1 MKLNKDTNYLIVIFF
16 SVALIFL
23 DAYKIF
29 SIPIP
34 WIGMSLLLGLSLF
47 ESRNLFT
54 KNTRDILLVLLS
66 IVLIPQAIYIL
77 FFEASM
83 SDLIYIS
90 LRIFNLVSF
99 IFVLFFTL
107 YFIKNEKL
115 DLFLKYT
122 KYLIYFFSTLTI
134 YIFIAQIFD
143 LYEPLRNRSNT
154 NIYGESMQS
163 IFWLSEPHRAMGTF
177 REPVFLVTF
186 LFPIVLLY
194 IHNETRKTFLVPV
207 LSGIALGLTRSN
219 YIKLFCIIFI
229 VFFLI
234 QYFLKRKIKYEFIVF
249 FIFIFIFS
257 TFGVFECNLNPN
269 SNECMEYKED
279 VENMNSSGEIKIDSN
294 IDEPVVELGND
305 RVNVVKY
312 FLTSIK
318 FVNPDSFSNVNSDF
332 QSYSSLKVNEEM
344 YFSNRTLPKYL
355 LQRYSTENFGTGN
368 YSLIKY
374 KINVQN
380 LFVFYTQALGV
391 IFPVFLFLFFLNF
404 IFTKKINLKSSF
416 FLLIILFFFVSPIEE
431 VNSYYGLII
440 GITYN
445 FLFTDRIKYEQI

>member
-16 SVALIFL
+16 SIIFIFL
-23 DAYKIF
+23 DAYELF
-29 SIPIP
+29 SIPVS
-34 WIGMSLLLGLSLF
+34 WIGMSLLLSLSLI
-47 ESRNLFT
+47 EYRNLFS
-54 KNTRDILLVLLS
+54 KNTKDILLIAFT
-66 IVLIPQAIYIL
+66 IVLIPQIFYIV
-77 FFEASM
+77 FFESSS
-83 SDLIYIS
+83 SDLVYIF

-99 IFVLFFTL
+99 FSVLFFTL
-107 YFIKNEKL
+107 YFLQSKKL

-122 KYLIYFFSTLTI
+122 KYLIYFFSIATI

-163 IFWLSEPHRAMGTF
+163 IFWLTEPHRAMGTF

-186 LFPIVLLY
+186 FFPIVLLY
-194 IHNETRKTFLVPV
+194 LQNIDKKTFIIPV

-219 YIKLFCIIFI
+219 YMKLFCIIFL
-229 VFFLI
+229 VFLLI
-234 QYFLKRKIKYEFIVF
+234 QYFLKKKIKFEFIIF
-249 FIFIFIFS
+249 FGLIIVFS
-257 TFGVFECNLNPN
+257 TFGVFECNLNPE
-269 SNECMEYKED
+269 SIQCLEYQDD

-294 IDEPVVELGND
+294 INEPVVELGND
-305 RVNVVKY
+305 RINVIKY

-318 FVNPDSFSNVNSDF
+318 FINPESFSNVNSDF

-391 IFPVFLFLFFLNF
+391 IFPLFLFLFTSHFL
-404 IFTKKINLKSSF
+404 FTKKMNLKSSF
-416 FLLIILFFFVSPIEE
+416 LLLIILFFFVSPIEE

-440 GITYN
+440 GIAYN
-445 FLFTDRIKYEQI
+445 FLYKDRIKYEQI

>member
-16 SVALIFL
+16 SIIFIFL
-23 DAYKIF
+23 DAYELF
-29 SIPIP
+29 SIPVS
-34 WIGMSLLLGLSLF
+34 WIGMSLLLALSLI
-47 ESRNLFT
+47 EYRNLFS
-54 KNTRDILLVLLS
+54 KNTKDILLVAFT
-66 IVLIPQAIYIL
+66 IVLIPQVFYIV
-77 FFEASM
+77 FFESSS
-83 SDLIYIS
+83 SDLVYIF

-99 IFVLFFTL
+99 FSVLFFTL
-107 YFIKNEKL
+107 YFLQSKKL

-122 KYLIYFFSTLTI
+122 KYLIYFFSIATI

-163 IFWLSEPHRAMGTF
+163 IFWLTEPHRAMGTF

-186 LFPIVLLY
+186 FFPIVLLY
-194 IHNETRKTFLVPV
+194 LQNINKKTFLIPV

-219 YIKLFCIIFI
+219 YMKLFCIIFL
-229 VFFLI
+229 VFLLI
-234 QYFLKRKIKYEFIVF
+234 QYFLKKKIKFEFIIF
-249 FIFIFIFS
+249 FGLIIVFS
-257 TFGVFECNLNPN
+257 TFGVFECNLNPE
-269 SNECMEYKED
+269 SIQCLEYQED

-294 IDEPVVELGND
+294 INEPVVELGID
-305 RVNVVKY
+305 RLNVIKY

-318 FVNPDSFSNVNSDF
+318 FINPESFSNVNSDF
-332 QSYSSLKVNEEM
+332 QSHSSLKVNEEM

-391 IFPVFLFLFFLNF
+391 IFPLFLFVFTFHFL
-404 IFTKKINLKSSF
+404 FTKKMNLKSSF
-416 FLLIILFFFVSPIEE
+416 LLLIILFFFVSPIEE

-440 GITYN
+440 GIAYN
-445 FLFTDRIKYEQI
+445 FLYKDRIKYEQI

>member
-16 SVALIFL
+16 SIIFIFL
-23 DAYKIF
+23 DAYELF
-29 SIPIP
+29 SIPVS
-34 WIGMSLLLGLSLF
+34 WIGMSLLLALSLI
-47 ESRNLFT
+47 EYRNLFS
-54 KNTRDILLVLLS
+54 KNTKDILLIS
-66 IVLIPQAIYIL
+66 FTIVLIPQIFYIV
-77 FFEASM
+77 FFESSS
-83 SDLIYIS
+83 SDLVYIF

-99 IFVLFFTL
+99 FSVLFFTL
-107 YFIKNEKL
+107 YFLQSKKL

-122 KYLIYFFSTLTI
+122 KYLIYFFSIATI

-163 IFWLSEPHRAMGTF
+163 IFWLTEPHRAMGTF

-186 LFPIVLLY
+186 FFPIVLLY
-194 IHNETRKTFLVPV
+194 LQNIDKKTFLIPV

-219 YIKLFCIIFI
+219 YMKLFCIIFL
-229 VFFLI
+229 VFLLI
-234 QYFLKRKIKYEFIVF
+234 QYFLKKKIKFDFIIF
-249 FIFIFIFS
+249 FGSIIVFS
-257 TFGVFECNLNPN
+257 TFGVFECNLNPE
-269 SNECMEYKED
+269 SIQCLEYQDD

-294 IDEPVVELGND
+294 INEPVVELGND
-305 RVNVVKY
+305 RINVIKY

-318 FVNPDSFSNVNSDF
+318 FINPESFSNVNSDF

-391 IFPVFLFLFFLNF
+391 IFPLFLFLFISHFL
-404 IFTKKINLKSSF
+404 FTKKMNLKSLF
-416 FLLIILFFFVSPIEE
+416 LLLIILFFFVSPIEE

-440 GITYN
+440 GIAYN
-445 FLFTDRIKYEQI
+445 FLYKDRIKYEQI

>member
-16 SVALIFL
+16 SIIFIFL
-23 DAYKIF
+23 DAYELF
-29 SIPIP
+29 SIPVS
-34 WIGMSLLLGLSLF
+34 WIGMSLLLALSLI
-47 ESRNLFT
+47 EYRNLFS
-54 KNTRDILLVLLS
+54 KNTKDILLIAFT
-66 IVLIPQAIYIL
+66 IVLIPQIFYIV
-77 FFEASM
+77 FFESSS
-83 SDLIYIS
+83 SDLVYIF

-99 IFVLFFTL
+99 FSVLFFTL
-107 YFIKNEKL
+107 YFLQSKKL

-122 KYLIYFFSTLTI
+122 KYLIYFFSIATI

-163 IFWLSEPHRAMGTF
+163 IFWLTEPHRAMGTF

-186 LFPIVLLY
+186 FFPIVLLY
-194 IHNETRKTFLVPV
+194 LQNIDKKTFLIPV

-219 YIKLFCIIFI
+219 YMKLFCIIFL
-229 VFFLI
+229 VFLLI
-234 QYFLKRKIKYEFIVF
+234 QYFLKKKIKFDFIIF
-249 FIFIFIFS
+249 FGLIIVFS
-257 TFGVFECNLNPN
+257 TFGVFECNLNPE
-269 SNECMEYKED
+269 SIQCLEYQDD

-294 IDEPVVELGND
+294 INEPVVELGND
-305 RVNVVKY
+305 RINVIKY

-318 FVNPDSFSNVNSDF
+318 FINPESFSNVNSDF

-391 IFPVFLFLFFLNF
+391 IFPLFLFVFTSHFL
-404 IFTKKINLKSSF
+404 FTKKMNLKSSF
-416 FLLIILFFFVSPIEE
+416 LLLIILFFFVSPIEE

-440 GITYN
+440 GIAYN
-445 FLFTDRIKYEQI
+445 FLYKDRIKYEQI

>member
-1 MKLNKDTNYLIVIFF
+1 MKLDKDTNYLIIIFF
-16 SVALIFL
+16 SIVFIFL
-23 DAYKIF
+23 DAYEIF
-29 SIPIP
+29 SIPIS
-34 WIGMSLLLGLSLF
+34 WIGMSLLLALSLI
-47 ESRNLFT
+47 EYRNLFT
-54 KNTRDILLVLLS
+54 KNTKDILFIVLS
-66 IVLIPQAIYIL
+66 IVLIPQVFYIV
-77 FFEASM
+77 FFESSS
-83 SDLIYIS
+83 SDLVYIF
-90 LRIFNLVSF
+90 LRIFNIISF
-99 IFVLFFTL
+99 FSVLFFTL
-107 YFIKNEKL
+107 YYLENKKL
-115 DLFLKYT
+115 ELFLKYS
-122 KYLIYFFSTLTI
+122 KYLIYFFSIATI

-163 IFWLSEPHRAMGTF
+163 IFWLTEPHRAMGTF

-186 LFPIVLLY
+186 FFPIVLLY
-194 IHNETRKTFLVPV
+194 LHNINKKTFLIPV
-207 LSGIALGLTRSN
+207 VSGIALGLTRSN
-219 YIKLFCIIFI
+219 YMKLFCIIFL
-229 VFFLI
+229 VFLLI
-234 QYFLKRKIKYEFIVF
+234 QYFLKRKIKLEFIIF
-249 FIFIFIFS
+249 FGLIILFS
-257 TFGVFECNLNPN
+257 TFGVFECNLNPE
-269 SNECMEYKED
+269 SIQCLEYKDD
-279 VENMNSSGEIKIDSN
+279 VENMNSTGEIKIDSN

-305 RVNVVKY
+305 RINVIKY

-318 FVNPDSFSNVNSDF
+318 FINPESFSNVNSDF

-391 IFPVFLFLFFLNF
+391 IFPLFLFVFTFHFLL
-404 IFTKKINLKSSF
+404 TKKINLKSSF
-416 FLLIILFFFVSPIEE
+416 LLLIILFFFVSPIEE

-445 FLFTDRIKYEQI
+445 FLFKDRIKYEQI

>member
-16 SVALIFL
+16 SIIFIFL
-23 DAYKIF
+23 DAYELF
-29 SIPIP
+29 SIPVS
-34 WIGMSLLLGLSLF
+34 WIGMSLLLALSLI
-47 ESRNLFT
+47 EYRNLFS
-54 KNTRDILLVLLS
+54 KNTKDILLIAFT
-66 IVLIPQAIYIL
+66 IVLIPQIFYIV
-77 FFEASM
+77 FFESSS
-83 SDLIYIS
+83 SDLVYIF

-99 IFVLFFTL
+99 FSVLFFTL
-107 YFIKNEKL
+107 YFLQSKKL

-122 KYLIYFFSTLTI
+122 KYLIYFFSIATI

-163 IFWLSEPHRAMGTF
+163 IFWLTEPHRAMGTF

-186 LFPIVLLY
+186 FFPIVLLY
-194 IHNETRKTFLVPV
+194 LQNIDKKTFLIPV

-219 YIKLFCIIFI
+219 YMKLFCIIFL
-229 VFFLI
+229 VFLLI
-234 QYFLKRKIKYEFIVF
+234 QYFLKKKIKFDFIIF
-249 FIFIFIFS
+249 FGLIIVFS
-257 TFGVFECNLNPN
+257 TFGVFECNLNPE
-269 SNECMEYKED
+269 SIQCLEYQDD

-294 IDEPVVELGND
+294 INEPVVELGND
-305 RVNVVKY
+305 RINVIKY

-318 FVNPDSFSNVNSDF
+318 FINPESFSNVNSDF

-391 IFPVFLFLFFLNF
+391 IFPLFLFLFTSHFL
-404 IFTKKINLKSSF
+404 FTKKMNLKSSF
-416 FLLIILFFFVSPIEE
+416 LLLIILFFFVSPIEE

-440 GITYN
+440 GIAYN
-445 FLFTDRIKYEQI
+445 FLYKDRIKYEQI

>member
-16 SVALIFL
+16 SIIFIFL
-23 DAYKIF
+23 DAYELF
-29 SIPIP
+29 SIPVS
-34 WIGMSLLLGLSLF
+34 WIGMSLLLALSLI
-47 ESRNLFT
+47 EYRNLFS
-54 KNTRDILLVLLS
+54 KNTKDILL
-66 IVLIPQAIYIL
+66 IAFTIILIPQIFYIV
-77 FFEASM
+77 FFESNS
-83 SDLIYIS
+83 SDLVYIF

-99 IFVLFFTL
+99 FSVLFFTL
-107 YFIKNEKL
+107 YFLQSKKL

-122 KYLIYFFSTLTI
+122 KYLIYFFSIATI

-163 IFWLSEPHRAMGTF
+163 IFWLTEPHRAMGTF

-186 LFPIVLLY
+186 FFPIVLLY
-194 IHNETRKTFLVPV
+194 LQNIDKKTFLIPV

-219 YIKLFCIIFI
+219 YMKLFCIIFL
-229 VFFLI
+229 VFLLI
-234 QYFLKRKIKYEFIVF
+234 QYFLKKKIKFEFIIF
-249 FIFIFIFS
+249 FGLIIVFS
-257 TFGVFECNLNPN
+257 TFGVFECNLNPE
-269 SNECMEYKED
+269 SIQCLEYQDD

-294 IDEPVVELGND
+294 INEPVVELGND
-305 RVNVVKY
+305 RINVIKY

-318 FVNPDSFSNVNSDF
+318 FINPESFSNVNSDF

-391 IFPVFLFLFFLNF
+391 IFPLFLFLFTSHFL
-404 IFTKKINLKSSF
+404 FTKKMNLKSLF
-416 FLLIILFFFVSPIEE
+416 LLLIILFFFVSPIEE

-440 GITYN
+440 GIAYN
-445 FLFTDRIKYEQI
+445 FLYKDRIKYEQI

>member
-16 SVALIFL
+16 SIIFIFL
-23 DAYKIF
+23 DAYELF
-29 SIPIP
+29 SIPVS
-34 WIGMSLLLGLSLF
+34 WIGMSLLLALSLI
-47 ESRNLFT
+47 EYRNLFS
-54 KNTRDILLVLLS
+54 KNTKDILLIS
-66 IVLIPQAIYIL
+66 FTIVLIPQIFYIV
-77 FFEASM
+77 FFESSS
-83 SDLIYIS
+83 SDLVYIF

-99 IFVLFFTL
+99 FSVLFFTL
-107 YFIKNEKL
+107 YFLQGKKL

-122 KYLIYFFSTLTI
+122 KYLIYFFSIATI

-163 IFWLSEPHRAMGTF
+163 IFWLTEPHRAMGTF

-186 LFPIVLLY
+186 FFPIVLLY
-194 IHNETRKTFLVPV
+194 LQNIDKKTFLIPV

-219 YIKLFCIIFI
+219 YMKLFCIIFL
-229 VFFLI
+229 VFLLI
-234 QYFLKRKIKYEFIVF
+234 QYFLKKKIKFDFIIF
-249 FIFIFIFS
+249 FGLIIVFS
-257 TFGVFECNLNPN
+257 TFGVFECNLNPE
-269 SNECMEYKED
+269 SIQCLEYQDD

-294 IDEPVVELGND
+294 INEPVVELGND
-305 RVNVVKY
+305 RINVIKY

-318 FVNPDSFSNVNSDF
+318 FINPESFSNVNSDF

-391 IFPVFLFLFFLNF
+391 IFPLFLFLFTSHFL
-404 IFTKKINLKSSF
+404 FTNKMNLKSSF
-416 FLLIILFFFVSPIEE
+416 LLLIILFFFVSPIEE

-440 GITYN
+440 GIAYN
-445 FLFTDRIKYEQI
+445 FLYKDRIKYEQI

>member
-16 SVALIFL
+16 SIIFIFL
-23 DAYKIF
+23 DAYELF
-29 SIPIP
+29 SIPVS
-34 WIGMSLLLGLSLF
+34 WIGMSLLLALSLI
-47 ESRNLFT
+47 EYRNLFS
-54 KNTRDILLVLLS
+54 KNTKDILLIS
-66 IVLIPQAIYIL
+66 FTIVLIPQIFYIV
-77 FFEASM
+77 FFESSS
-83 SDLIYIS
+83 SDLVYIF

-99 IFVLFFTL
+99 FSVLFFTL
-107 YFIKNEKL
+107 YFLQSKKL

-122 KYLIYFFSTLTI
+122 KYLIYFFSIATI

-163 IFWLSEPHRAMGTF
+163 IFWLTEPHRAMGTF

-186 LFPIVLLY
+186 FFPIVLLY
-194 IHNETRKTFLVPV
+194 LQNIDKKTFLIPV

-219 YIKLFCIIFI
+219 YMKLFCIIFL
-229 VFFLI
+229 VFLLI
-234 QYFLKRKIKYEFIVF
+234 QYFLKKKIKFDFIIF
-249 FIFIFIFS
+249 FGLIIVFS
-257 TFGVFECNLNPN
+257 TFGVFECNLNPE
-269 SNECMEYKED
+269 SIQCLEYQDD

-294 IDEPVVELGND
+294 INEPVVELGND
-305 RVNVVKY
+305 RINVIKY

-318 FVNPDSFSNVNSDF
+318 FINPESFSNVNSDF

-391 IFPVFLFLFFLNF
+391 IFPLFLFLFTSHFL
-404 IFTKKINLKSSF
+404 FTKKMNLKSSF
-416 FLLIILFFFVSPIEE
+416 LLLIILFFFVSPIEE

-440 GITYN
+440 GIAYN
-445 FLFTDRIKYEQI
+445 FLYKDRIKYEQI

>member
-16 SVALIFL
+16 SIIFIFL
-23 DAYKIF
+23 DAYELF
-29 SIPIP
+29 SIPVS
-34 WIGMSLLLGLSLF
+34 WIGMSLLLALSLI
-47 ESRNLFT
+47 EYRNLFS
-54 KNTRDILLVLLS
+54 KNTKDILLIAFT
-66 IVLIPQAIYIL
+66 IVLIPQIFYIV
-77 FFEASM
+77 FFESSS
-83 SDLIYIS
+83 SDLVYIF

-99 IFVLFFTL
+99 FSVLFFSL
-107 YFIKNEKL
+107 YFLQSKKL

-122 KYLIYFFSTLTI
+122 KYLIYFCSIATI
-134 YIFIAQIFD
+134 YIFIAQIYD

-163 IFWLSEPHRAMGTF
+163 IFWLTEPHRAMGTF

-186 LFPIVLLY
+186 FFPIVLLY
-194 IHNETRKTFLVPV
+194 LQNINKKTFLIPV

-219 YIKLFCIIFI
+219 YMKLFCIIFL
-229 VFFLI
+229 VFLLI
-234 QYFLKRKIKYEFIVF
+234 QYFLKKKIKFEFIIF
-249 FIFIFIFS
+249 FGLIIVFS
-257 TFGVFECNLNPN
+257 TFGVFECNLNPE
-269 SNECMEYKED
+269 SIQCLEYQKD

-294 IDEPVVELGND
+294 INEPVIELGND
-305 RVNVVKY
+305 RINVIKY

-318 FVNPDSFSNVNSDF
+318 FINPESFSNVNSDF

-391 IFPVFLFLFFLNF
+391 IFPLFLFVFTSHFL
-404 IFTKKINLKSSF
+404 FTKKMNLKSSF
-416 FLLIILFFFVSPIEE
+416 LLLIILFFFVSPIEE

-440 GITYN
+440 GIAYN
-445 FLFTDRIKYEQI
+445 FLYKDRIKYEQI

>member
-16 SVALIFL
+16 SIIFIFL
-23 DAYKIF
+23 DAYELF
-29 SIPIP
+29 SIPVS
-34 WIGMSLLLGLSLF
+34 WIGMSLLLALSLI
-47 ESRNLFT
+47 EYRNLFS
-54 KNTRDILLVLLS
+54 KNTKDILLVAFT
-66 IVLIPQAIYIL
+66 IVLIPQVFYIV
-77 FFEASM
+77 FFESSS
-83 SDLIYIS
+83 SDLVYIF

-99 IFVLFFTL
+99 FSVLFFTL
-107 YFIKNEKL
+107 HFLQSKKL

-122 KYLIYFFSTLTI
+122 KYLIYFFSIATI

-163 IFWLSEPHRAMGTF
+163 IFWLTEPHRAMGTF

-186 LFPIVLLY
+186 FFPIVLLY
-194 IHNETRKTFLVPV
+194 LQNINKKTFLIPV

-219 YIKLFCIIFI
+219 YMKLFCIIFL
-229 VFFLI
+229 VFLLI
-234 QYFLKRKIKYEFIVF
+234 QYFLKKKIKFEFIIF
-249 FIFIFIFS
+249 FGLIIVFS
-257 TFGVFECNLNPN
+257 TFGVFECNLNPE
-269 SNECMEYKED
+269 SIQCLEYQED

-294 IDEPVVELGND
+294 INEPVVELGND
-305 RVNVVKY
+305 RLNVIKY

-318 FVNPDSFSNVNSDF
+318 FINPESFSNVNSDF

-391 IFPVFLFLFFLNF
+391 IFPLFLFVFTFHFL
-404 IFTKKINLKSSF
+404 FTKKMNLKSSF
-416 FLLIILFFFVSPIEE
+416 LLLIILFFFVSPIEE

-440 GITYN
+440 GIAYN
-445 FLFTDRIKYEQI
+445 FLYKDRIKYEQI

>member
-1 MKLNKDTNYLIVIFF
+1 MIART
-16 SVALIFL
+16 
-23 DAYKIF
+23 
-29 SIPIP
+29 
-34 WIGMSLLLGLSLF
+34 
-47 ESRNLFT
+47 
-54 KNTRDILLVLLS
+54 
-66 IVLIPQAIYIL
+66 
-77 FFEASM
+77 
-83 SDLIYIS
+83 DL
-90 LRIFNLVSF
+90 
-99 IFVLFFTL
+99 
-107 YFIKNEKL
+107 
-115 DLFLKYT
+115 
-122 KYLIYFFSTLTI
+122 
-134 YIFIAQIFD
+134 
-143 LYEPLRNRSNT
+143 RSNT
-154 NIYGESMQS
+154 HIYGESMQS

-249 FIFIFIFS
+249 FILIFIFS

-305 RVNVVKY
+305 RVNVIKY

>member
-16 SVALIFL
+16 SIIFIFL
-23 DAYKIF
+23 DAYELF
-29 SIPIP
+29 SIPVS
-34 WIGMSLLLGLSLF
+34 WIGMSLLLALSLI
-47 ESRNLFT
+47 EYRNLFS
-54 KNTRDILLVLLS
+54 KNTKDILLIAFT
-66 IVLIPQAIYIL
+66 IVLIPQIFYIV
-77 FFEASM
+77 FFESSS
-83 SDLIYIS
+83 SDLVYIF

-99 IFVLFFTL
+99 FSVLFFTL
-107 YFIKNEKL
+107 YFLQSKKL

-122 KYLIYFFSTLTI
+122 KYLIYFFSIATI

-163 IFWLSEPHRAMGTF
+163 IFWLTEPHRAMGTF

-186 LFPIVLLY
+186 FFPIVLLY
-194 IHNETRKTFLVPV
+194 LQNIDKKTFLIPV

-219 YIKLFCIIFI
+219 YMKLFCIIFL
-229 VFFLI
+229 VFLLI
-234 QYFLKRKIKYEFIVF
+234 QYFLKKKIKFDFIIF
-249 FIFIFIFS
+249 FGLIIVFS
-257 TFGVFECNLNPN
+257 TFGVFECNLNPE
-269 SNECMEYKED
+269 SIQCLEYQDD

-294 IDEPVVELGND
+294 INEPVVELGND
-305 RVNVVKY
+305 RINVIKY

-318 FVNPDSFSNVNSDF
+318 FINPESFSNVNSDF

-391 IFPVFLFLFFLNF
+391 IFPLFLFLFTSHFL
-404 IFTKKINLKSSF
+404 FTKKMNLKSLF
-416 FLLIILFFFVSPIEE
+416 LLLIILFFFVSPIEE

-440 GITYN
+440 GIAYN
-445 FLFTDRIKYEQI
+445 FLYKDRIKYEQI

>member
-134 YIFIAQIFD
+134 YIFVAQIFD

-194 IHNETRKTFLVPV
+194 IHNETRKTFLVPA
-207 LSGIALGLTRSN
+207 LSGIALGLTRST

-249 FIFIFIFS
+249 FILIFIFS

>member
-16 SVALIFL
+16 SIIFIFL
-23 DAYKIF
+23 DAYELF
-29 SIPIP
+29 SIPVS
-34 WIGMSLLLGLSLF
+34 WIGMSLLLALSLI
-47 ESRNLFT
+47 EYRNLFS
-54 KNTRDILLVLLS
+54 KNTKDILLIAFT
-66 IVLIPQAIYIL
+66 IVLIPQIFYIV
-77 FFEASM
+77 FFESSS
-83 SDLIYIS
+83 SDLVYIF

-99 IFVLFFTL
+99 FSVLFFTL
-107 YFIKNEKL
+107 YFLQSKKL

-122 KYLIYFFSTLTI
+122 KYLIYFFSIATI

-163 IFWLSEPHRAMGTF
+163 IFWLTEPHRAMGTF

-186 LFPIVLLY
+186 FFPIVLLY
-194 IHNETRKTFLVPV
+194 LQNIDKKTFLIPV

-219 YIKLFCIIFI
+219 YMKLFCIIFL
-229 VFFLI
+229 VFLLI
-234 QYFLKRKIKYEFIVF
+234 QYFLKKKIKFDFIIF
-249 FIFIFIFS
+249 FGLIIVFS
-257 TFGVFECNLNPN
+257 TFGVFECNLNPE
-269 SNECMEYKED
+269 SIQCLEYQDD

-294 IDEPVVELGND
+294 INEPVVELGND
-305 RVNVVKY
+305 RINVIKY

-318 FVNPDSFSNVNSDF
+318 FINPESFSNVNSDF

-391 IFPVFLFLFFLNF
+391 IFPLFLFLFISHFL
-404 IFTKKINLKSSF
+404 FTKKMNLKSSF
-416 FLLIILFFFVSPIEE
+416 LLLIILFFFVSPIEE

-440 GITYN
+440 GIAYN
-445 FLFTDRIKYEQI
+445 FLYKDRIKYEQI

>member
-16 SVALIFL
+16 SIIFIFL
-23 DAYKIF
+23 DAYELF
-29 SIPIP
+29 SIPVS
-34 WIGMSLLLGLSLF
+34 WIGMSLLLALSLI
-47 ESRNLFT
+47 EYRNLFS
-54 KNTRDILLVLLS
+54 KNTKDILL
-66 IVLIPQAIYIL
+66 IAFTIILIPQIFYIV
-77 FFEASM
+77 FFESSS
-83 SDLIYIS
+83 SDLVYIF

-99 IFVLFFTL
+99 FSVLFFTL
-107 YFIKNEKL
+107 YFLQSKKL

-122 KYLIYFFSTLTI
+122 KYLIYFFSIATI

-163 IFWLSEPHRAMGTF
+163 IFWLTEPHRAMGTF

-186 LFPIVLLY
+186 FFPIVLLY
-194 IHNETRKTFLVPV
+194 LQNIDKKTFLIPA

-219 YIKLFCIIFI
+219 YMKLFCIIFL
-229 VFFLI
+229 VFLLI
-234 QYFLKRKIKYEFIVF
+234 QYFLKKKIKFDFIIF
-249 FIFIFIFS
+249 FGLIIVFS
-257 TFGVFECNLNPN
+257 TFGVFECNLNPE
-269 SNECMEYKED
+269 SIQCLEYQDD

-294 IDEPVVELGND
+294 INEPVVELGND
-305 RVNVVKY
+305 RINVIKY
-312 FLTSIK
+312 FLSSIK
-318 FVNPDSFSNVNSDF
+318 FINPESFSNVNSDF

-391 IFPVFLFLFFLNF
+391 IFPLFLFLFTSHFL
-404 IFTKKINLKSSF
+404 FTKKMNLKSLF
-416 FLLIILFFFVSPIEE
+416 LLLIILFFFVSPIEE

-440 GITYN
+440 GIAYN
-445 FLFTDRIKYEQI
+445 FLYKDRIKYEQI

>member
-16 SVALIFL
+16 SIIFIFL
-23 DAYKIF
+23 DAYELF
-29 SIPIP
+29 SIPVS
-34 WIGMSLLLGLSLF
+34 WIGMSLLLALSLI
-47 ESRNLFT
+47 EYRNLFS
-54 KNTRDILLVLLS
+54 KNTKDILLIS
-66 IVLIPQAIYIL
+66 FTIVLIPQIFYIV
-77 FFEASM
+77 FFESSS
-83 SDLIYIS
+83 SDLVYIF

-99 IFVLFFTL
+99 FSVLFFTL
-107 YFIKNEKL
+107 YFLQSKKL

-122 KYLIYFFSTLTI
+122 KYLIYFFSIATI

-163 IFWLSEPHRAMGTF
+163 IFWLTEPHRAMGTF

-186 LFPIVLLY
+186 FFPIVLLY
-194 IHNETRKTFLVPV
+194 LQNIDKKTFLIPV

-219 YIKLFCIIFI
+219 YMKLFCIIFL
-229 VFFLI
+229 VFLLI
-234 QYFLKRKIKYEFIVF
+234 QYFLKKKIKFDFIIF
-249 FIFIFIFS
+249 FGLIIVFS
-257 TFGVFECNLNPN
+257 TFGVFECNLNPE
-269 SNECMEYKED
+269 SIQCLEYQDD

-294 IDEPVVELGND
+294 INEPVVELGND
-305 RVNVVKY
+305 RINVIKY

-318 FVNPDSFSNVNSDF
+318 FINPESFSNVNSDF

-391 IFPVFLFLFFLNF
+391 IFPLFLFLFTSHFL
-404 IFTKKINLKSSF
+404 FTKKMNLNSSF
-416 FLLIILFFFVSPIEE
+416 LLLIILFFFVSPIEE

-440 GITYN
+440 GIAYN
-445 FLFTDRIKYEQI
+445 FLYKDRIKYEQI

>member
-16 SVALIFL
+16 SIIFIFL
-23 DAYKIF
+23 DAYELF
-29 SIPIP
+29 SIPVS
-34 WIGMSLLLGLSLF
+34 WIGMSLLLALSLI
-47 ESRNLFT
+47 EYRNLFS
-54 KNTRDILLVLLS
+54 KNTKDILLIAFT
-66 IVLIPQAIYIL
+66 IVLIPQIFYIV
-77 FFEASM
+77 FFESSS
-83 SDLIYIS
+83 SDLVYIF

-99 IFVLFFTL
+99 FSVLFFTL
-107 YFIKNEKL
+107 HFLQSKKL

-122 KYLIYFFSTLTI
+122 KYLIYFFSIATI

-163 IFWLSEPHRAMGTF
+163 IFWLTEPHRAMGTF

-186 LFPIVLLY
+186 FFPIVLLY
-194 IHNETRKTFLVPV
+194 LQNIDKKTFLIPV

-219 YIKLFCIIFI
+219 YMKLFCIIFL
-229 VFFLI
+229 VFLLI
-234 QYFLKRKIKYEFIVF
+234 QYFLKKKIKFDFIIF
-249 FIFIFIFS
+249 FGLIIVFS
-257 TFGVFECNLNPN
+257 TFGVFECNLNPE
-269 SNECMEYKED
+269 SIQCLEYQDD

-294 IDEPVVELGND
+294 INEPVVELGND
-305 RVNVVKY
+305 RINVIKY

-318 FVNPDSFSNVNSDF
+318 FINPESFSNVNSDF

-391 IFPVFLFLFFLNF
+391 IFPLFLFLFTSHFL
-404 IFTKKINLKSSF
+404 FTNKMNLKSSF
-416 FLLIILFFFVSPIEE
+416 LLLIILFFFVSPIEE

-440 GITYN
+440 GIAYN
-445 FLFTDRIKYEQI
+445 FLYKDRIKYEQI

>member
-16 SVALIFL
+16 SIIFIFL
-23 DAYKIF
+23 DAYELF
-29 SIPIP
+29 SIPVS
-34 WIGMSLLLGLSLF
+34 WIGMSLLLALSLI
-47 ESRNLFT
+47 EYRNLFS
-54 KNTRDILLVLLS
+54 KNTKDILLITFT
-66 IVLIPQAIYIL
+66 IVLIPQIFYIV
-77 FFEASM
+77 FFESSS
-83 SDLIYIS
+83 SDLVYIF

-99 IFVLFFTL
+99 FSVLFFTL
-107 YFIKNEKL
+107 YFLQSKKL

-122 KYLIYFFSTLTI
+122 KYLIYFFSIATI

-163 IFWLSEPHRAMGTF
+163 IFWLTEPHRAMGTF

-186 LFPIVLLY
+186 FFPIVLLY
-194 IHNETRKTFLVPV
+194 LQNIDKKTFLIPV

-219 YIKLFCIIFI
+219 YMKLFCIIFL
-229 VFFLI
+229 VFLLI
-234 QYFLKRKIKYEFIVF
+234 QYFLKKKIKFDFIIF
-249 FIFIFIFS
+249 FGLIIVFS
-257 TFGVFECNLNPN
+257 TFGVFECNLNPE
-269 SNECMEYKED
+269 SIQCLEYQDD

-294 IDEPVVELGND
+294 INEPVVELGND
-305 RVNVVKY
+305 RINVIKY

-318 FVNPDSFSNVNSDF
+318 FINPESFSNVNSDF

-391 IFPVFLFLFFLNF
+391 IFPLFLFLFTSHFL
-404 IFTKKINLKSSF
+404 FTKKMNLKSLF
-416 FLLIILFFFVSPIEE
+416 LLLIILFFFVSPIEE

-440 GITYN
+440 GIAYN
-445 FLFTDRIKYEQI
+445 FLYKDRIKYEQI

>member
-1 MKLNKDTNYLIVIFF
+1 MKLNKDTNYLIVIFISIIF
-16 SVALIFL
+16 IFL
-23 DAYKIF
+23 DAYEIF
-29 SIPIP
+29 SIPIS
-34 WIGMSLLLGLSLF
+34 WIGMSLLLALSLI
-47 ESRNLFT
+47 EYKNLFT
-54 KNTRDILLVLLS
+54 KNTKDILLFLLS
-66 IVLIPQAIYIL
+66 IVLIPQVFYL
-77 FFEASM
+77 VFFDSSI
-83 SDLIYIS
+83 SDLVYIF
-90 LRIFNLVSF
+90 LRLFNLVSF
-99 IFVLFFTL
+99 FTVLFFTL
-107 YFIKNEKL
+107 YFLQNKKL

-122 KYLIYFFSTLTI
+122 KYLIYFFSITTI
-134 YIFIAQIFD
+134 YIFVAQIFD

-186 LFPIVLLY
+186 FFPIVLLY
-194 IHNETRKTFLVPV
+194 LHKTNRKNFLIPV
-207 LSGIALGLTRSN
+207 VSGIALGLTRSN
-219 YIKLFCIIFI
+219 YVKLFCIIFL
-229 VFFLI
+229 VFLLI
-234 QYFLKRKIKYEFIVF
+234 QYLLKREIKFEFIIF
-249 FIFIFIFS
+249 FGLIIVFS
-257 TFGVFECNLNPN
+257 TFGVFECNLNPE
-269 SNECMEYKED
+269 SIECLEYQED

-305 RVNVVKY
+305 RINVIKY
-312 FLTSIK
+312 FLSSIK
-318 FVNPDSFSNVNSDF
+318 FVNPESFSNVNSDF

-380 LFVFYTQALGV
+380 LFVFYTQALGI
-391 IFPVFLFLFFLNF
+391 IFPLFLFLSIFHFLY
-404 IFTKKINLKSSF
+404 TKKINLKSM
-416 FLLIILFFFVSPIEE
+416 FLLLVILFFFVSPIEE

-445 FLFTDRIKYEQI
+445 FLFKDRITYEQI

>member
-1 MKLNKDTNYLIVIFF
+1 MKLNKDTNYLIVIFLSIIF
-16 SVALIFL
+16 IFL
-23 DAYKIF
+23 DAYELF
-29 SIPIP
+29 SIPVS
-34 WIGMSLLLGLSLF
+34 WIGMSLLLALSLI
-47 ESRNLFT
+47 EYRNLFS
-54 KNTRDILLVLLS
+54 KNIKDILLIAFT
-66 IVLIPQAIYIL
+66 IVLIPQAFYIV
-77 FFEASM
+77 FFESSS
-83 SDLIYIS
+83 SDLVYIF

-99 IFVLFFTL
+99 FSVLFFTL
-107 YFIKNEKL
+107 YFLQSKKL

-122 KYLIYFFSTLTI
+122 KYLIYFFSIVTI

-163 IFWLSEPHRAMGTF
+163 IFWLTEPHRAMGTF

-186 LFPIVLLY
+186 FFPIVLLY
-194 IHNETRKTFLVPV
+194 LQNIDKKTFLIPV

-219 YIKLFCIIFI
+219 YMKLFCIIFL
-229 VFFLI
+229 VFLLI
-234 QYFLKRKIKYEFIVF
+234 QYFLKKKIKFDFIIF
-249 FIFIFIFS
+249 FGLIIVFS
-257 TFGVFECNLNPN
+257 TFGVFECNLNPE
-269 SNECMEYKED
+269 SIQCLEYQDD

-294 IDEPVVELGND
+294 INEPVVELGND
-305 RVNVVKY
+305 RINVIKY
-312 FLTSIK
+312 FLSSIK
-318 FVNPDSFSNVNSDF
+318 FINPESFSNVNSDF

-368 YSLIKY
+368 YSLIQY

-391 IFPVFLFLFFLNF
+391 IFPLFLFLFTSHFL
-404 IFTKKINLKSSF
+404 FTKKMNLKSLF
-416 FLLIILFFFVSPIEE
+416 LLLIILFFFVSPIEE

-440 GITYN
+440 GIAYN
-445 FLFTDRIKYEQI
+445 FLYKDRIKYEQI

>member
-16 SVALIFL
+16 SIIFIFL
-23 DAYKIF
+23 DAYELF
-29 SIPIP
+29 SIPVS
-34 WIGMSLLLGLSLF
+34 WIGMSLLLALSLI
-47 ESRNLFT
+47 EYRNLFS
-54 KNTRDILLVLLS
+54 KNTKDILLIAFT
-66 IVLIPQAIYIL
+66 IVLIPQIFYIV
-77 FFEASM
+77 FFESNS
-83 SDLIYIS
+83 SDLVYIF

-99 IFVLFFTL
+99 FSVLFFTL
-107 YFIKNEKL
+107 YFLQSKKL

-122 KYLIYFFSTLTI
+122 KYLIYFFSIATI

-163 IFWLSEPHRAMGTF
+163 IFWLTEPHRAMGTF

-186 LFPIVLLY
+186 FFPIVLLY
-194 IHNETRKTFLVPV
+194 LQNIDKKTFLIPV

-219 YIKLFCIIFI
+219 YMKLFCIIFL
-229 VFFLI
+229 VFLLI
-234 QYFLKRKIKYEFIVF
+234 QYFLKKKIKFDFIIF
-249 FIFIFIFS
+249 FGLIIVFS
-257 TFGVFECNLNPN
+257 TFGVFECNLNPE
-269 SNECMEYKED
+269 SIQCLEYQDD

-294 IDEPVVELGND
+294 INEPVVELGND
-305 RVNVVKY
+305 RINVIKY

-318 FVNPDSFSNVNSDF
+318 FINPESFSNVNSDF

-391 IFPVFLFLFFLNF
+391 IFPLFLFLFTSHFL
-404 IFTKKINLKSSF
+404 FTKKMNLKSLF
-416 FLLIILFFFVSPIEE
+416 LLLIILFFFVSPIEE

-440 GITYN
+440 GIAYN
-445 FLFTDRIKYEQI
+445 FLYKDRIKYEQI

>member
-154 NIYGESMQS
+154 NIYGESIQS

-249 FIFIFIFS
+249 FILFFIFS

>member
-16 SVALIFL
+16 SIIFIFL
-23 DAYKIF
+23 DAYELF
-29 SIPIP
+29 SIPVS
-34 WIGMSLLLGLSLF
+34 WIGMSLLLALSLI
-47 ESRNLFT
+47 EYRNLFS
-54 KNTRDILLVLLS
+54 KNTKDILL
-66 IVLIPQAIYIL
+66 IAFTIILIPQIFYIV
-77 FFEASM
+77 FFESSS
-83 SDLIYIS
+83 SDLVYIF

-99 IFVLFFTL
+99 FSVLFFTL
-107 YFIKNEKL
+107 YFLQGKKL

-122 KYLIYFFSTLTI
+122 KYLIYFFSIVTI

-163 IFWLSEPHRAMGTF
+163 IFWLTEPHRAMGTF

-186 LFPIVLLY
+186 FFPIVLLY
-194 IHNETRKTFLVPV
+194 LQNIDKKTFLIPV

-219 YIKLFCIIFI
+219 YMKLFCIIFL
-229 VFFLI
+229 VFLLI
-234 QYFLKRKIKYEFIVF
+234 QYFLKKKIKFDFIIF
-249 FIFIFIFS
+249 FGLIIVFS
-257 TFGVFECNLNPN
+257 TFGVFECNLNPE
-269 SNECMEYKED
+269 SIQCLEYQDD

-294 IDEPVVELGND
+294 IDEPVIELGND
-305 RVNVVKY
+305 RINVIKY

-318 FVNPDSFSNVNSDF
+318 FINPESFSNVNSDF

-368 YSLIKY
+368 YSLIQY

-391 IFPVFLFLFFLNF
+391 IFPLFLFLFTSHFL
-404 IFTKKINLKSSF
+404 FTKKMNLKSLF
-416 FLLIILFFFVSPIEE
+416 LLLIILFFFVSPIEE

-440 GITYN
+440 GIAYN
-445 FLFTDRIKYEQI
+445 FLYKDRIKYEQI

>member
-16 SVALIFL
+16 SIIFIFL
-23 DAYKIF
+23 DAYELF
-29 SIPIP
+29 SIPVS
-34 WIGMSLLLGLSLF
+34 WIGMSLLLALSLI
-47 ESRNLFT
+47 EYRNLFS
-54 KNTRDILLVLLS
+54 KNTKDILLIS
-66 IVLIPQAIYIL
+66 FTIVLIPQIFYIV
-77 FFEASM
+77 FFESSS
-83 SDLIYIS
+83 SDLVYIF

-99 IFVLFFTL
+99 FSVLFFTL
-107 YFIKNEKL
+107 YFLQSKKL

-122 KYLIYFFSTLTI
+122 KYLIYFFSIATI

-163 IFWLSEPHRAMGTF
+163 IFWLTEPHRAMGTF

-186 LFPIVLLY
+186 FFPIVLLY
-194 IHNETRKTFLVPV
+194 LQNIDKKTFLIPV

-219 YIKLFCIIFI
+219 YMKLFCIIFL
-229 VFFLI
+229 VFLLI
-234 QYFLKRKIKYEFIVF
+234 QYFLKKKIKFDFIIF
-249 FIFIFIFS
+249 FGLIIVFS
-257 TFGVFECNLNPN
+257 TFGVFECNLNPE
-269 SNECMEYKED
+269 SIQCLEYQDD

-294 IDEPVVELGND
+294 INEPVVELGND
-305 RVNVVKY
+305 RINVIKY

-318 FVNPDSFSNVNSDF
+318 FINPESFSNVNSDF

-391 IFPVFLFLFFLNF
+391 IFPLFLFLFTSHFL
-404 IFTKKINLKSSF
+404 FTKKMNLKSLF
-416 FLLIILFFFVSPIEE
+416 LLLIILFFFVSPIEE

-440 GITYN
+440 GIAYN
-445 FLFTDRIKYEQI
+445 FLYKDRIKYEQI

>member
-16 SVALIFL
+16 SIIFIFL
-23 DAYKIF
+23 DAYELF
-29 SIPIP
+29 SIPVS
-34 WIGMSLLLGLSLF
+34 WIGMSLLLALSLI
-47 ESRNLFT
+47 EYRNLFS
-54 KNTRDILLVLLS
+54 KNTKDILL
-66 IVLIPQAIYIL
+66 IAFTIILIPQIFYIV
-77 FFEASM
+77 FFESSS
-83 SDLIYIS
+83 SDLVYIF

-99 IFVLFFTL
+99 FSVLFFTL
-107 YFIKNEKL
+107 YFLQSKKL

-122 KYLIYFFSTLTI
+122 KYLIYFFSIATI

-163 IFWLSEPHRAMGTF
+163 IFWLAEPHRAMGTF

-186 LFPIVLLY
+186 FFPIVLLY
-194 IHNETRKTFLVPV
+194 LQNIDKKTFLIPV

-219 YIKLFCIIFI
+219 YMKLFCIIFL
-229 VFFLI
+229 VFLLI
-234 QYFLKRKIKYEFIVF
+234 QYFLKKKIKFDFIIF
-249 FIFIFIFS
+249 FGLIIVFS
-257 TFGVFECNLNPN
+257 TFGVFECNLNPE
-269 SNECMEYKED
+269 SIQCLEYQDD

-294 IDEPVVELGND
+294 INEPVVELGND
-305 RVNVVKY
+305 RINVIKY
-312 FLTSIK
+312 FLSSIK
-318 FVNPDSFSNVNSDF
+318 FINPESFSNVNSDF

-391 IFPVFLFLFFLNF
+391 IFPLFLFVFTSHFL
-404 IFTKKINLKSSF
+404 FTKKMNLKSSF
-416 FLLIILFFFVSPIEE
+416 LLLIMLFFFVSPIEE

-440 GITYN
+440 GIAYN
-445 FLFTDRIKYEQI
+445 FLYKDRIKYEQI